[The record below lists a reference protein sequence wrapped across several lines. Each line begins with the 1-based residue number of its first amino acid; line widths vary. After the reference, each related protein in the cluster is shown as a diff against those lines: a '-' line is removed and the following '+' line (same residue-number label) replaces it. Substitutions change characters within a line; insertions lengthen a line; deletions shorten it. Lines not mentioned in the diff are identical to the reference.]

1 METKPR
7 ILYLQKILLERTDE
21 ENPLSTT
28 QLINILNDEYGIS
41 AHRTTVTKDIA
52 ALQEFGMD
60 IVTIHS
66 TQSKYFVASR
76 KFELPELKLLID
88 AVESSKFITKKK
100 SETLI
105 EKIHT
110 MTSPGQ
116 VAKLKR
122 NNYVVNR
129 IKPDNEQIYY
139 IIDAINDAINA
150 GKQISFQYYDYTG
163 LKKKVLKNKGEVYKL
178 SPYKLLW
185 CGDYYYVLGY
195 SEKKSKVIN
204 FRVDR
209 IASKPEI
216 LDKDIIPMPDDFDIE
231 NYTKE
236 VFFMFSGEKV
246 LVDLRCDNSLMRT
259 MVDRFGEDV
268 TTLAYDM
275 TSFRVQ
281 TEVSASPTFFGW
293 VFGFNGKVQILAP
306 ERKIG
311 KCLYD
316 IEKKVNL
323 NNAINDNLASMA
335 YDIYMHTFFSKK
347 PNGKLKDILIE
358 ADKSSVQVGEAKQ
371 STGEY
376 PFFTSGSAILKWDIP
391 FINGRNCFLNTG
403 GNADVKFYV
412 GEAAYSTDTWC
423 ISTNNNMSDYL
434 YLLLVSIK
442 PELNQKFFQGTGLKH
457 LQKPLLKD
465 RPIYIPDFEKLK
477 TFNEQVNP
485 MFNIISENTR
495 ENQAL
500 ITLRDWLLPMLM
512 NGQATISD

>member
-1 METKPR
+1 MNKVKLGE
-7 ILYLQKILLERTDE
+7 ILKIKHGFAFKSENYVDESEYALVTLANISSTNNFQFNKDKTTFYGASFPNDFILKEDDLIMPLTEQVVGLFGNTAFVPKMQGITFVLNQRVGKVVPVDDKADKYYLHYLLATNLVKDQLEFRASGTRQRNISPDDVYDVE
-21 ENPLSTT
+21 VFLPDITT
-28 QLINILNDEYGIS
+28 Q
-41 AHRTTVTKDIA
+41 
-52 ALQEFGMD
+52 
-60 IVTIHS
+60 
-66 TQSKYFVASR
+66 
-76 KFELPELKLLID
+76 
-88 AVESSKFITKKK
+88 
-100 SETLI
+100 
-105 EKIHT
+105 
-110 MTSPGQ
+110 
-116 VAKLKR
+116 
-122 NNYVVNR
+122 
-129 IKPDNEQIYY
+129 
-139 IIDAINDAINA
+139 
-150 GKQISFQYYDYTG
+150 
-163 LKKKVLKNKGEVYKL
+163 
-178 SPYKLLW
+178 
-185 CGDYYYVLGY
+185 
-195 SEKKSKVIN
+195 
-204 FRVDR
+204 
-209 IASKPEI
+209 
-216 LDKDIIPMPDDFDIE
+216 
-231 NYTKE
+231 
-236 VFFMFSGEKV
+236 
-246 LVDLRCDNSLMRT
+246 
-259 MVDRFGEDV
+259 
-268 TTLAYDM
+268 
-275 TSFRVQ
+275 
-281 TEVSASPTFFGW
+281 
-293 VFGFNGKVQILAP
+293 
-306 ERKIG
+306 RKIG

-465 RPIYIPDFEKLK
+465 RPIYIPDFEELK